1 MNKEDER
8 LLAEQLAALDQGAWA
23 RFVGEYGRPLLG
35 FVACRFGC
43 GGEVAEEIVQ
53 MTFVRCVKSIKT
65 FDASKG
71 ALLPWLRA
79 VAANEGHT
87 IAAARRGGQVAMSS
101 LPEEVAT
108 RLIEAL
114 DTAPLPE
121 DILERGDVRQAV
133 RETLA
138 ALDARYSSALIMKYV
153 DGMSVAEI
161 ASVDGGSE
169 KAVESLL
176 ARSRA
181 AFKQAFA
188 GRLSAGERGFG
199 RGSK

>member
-1 MNKEDER
+1 MKKEDER
-8 LLAEQLAALDQGAWA
+8 FLAEQLAALDQGAWA
-23 RFVGEYGRPLLG
+23 RFVGEYGRPLLA

-43 GGEVAEEIVQ
+43 GGELAEEIVQ

-65 FDASKG
+65 FDPSKG

-87 IAAARRGGQVAMSS
+87 IAASRRGGQVAMSS

-176 ARSRA
+176 TRSRA

-188 GRLSAGERGFG
+188 DRLSAGERGFG
-199 RGSK
+199 RASK